1 MRGGVELIIGAI
13 RTGTHVSMLKSIVV
27 LKYIKLFTVEMS
39 KVFFFKK
46 VAMSIFYMYYYY
58 FHDWL
63 I

>member
-39 KVFFFKK
+39 KVFFCSNEYILYVLLLF
-46 VAMSIFYMYYYY
+46 S
-58 FHDWL
+58 
-63 I
+63 